1 MEASVEA
8 RLQDLEGRMRRLEAA
23 VAPPKPFPVAPQPAP
38 LPPRPPE
45 SPRGPQLDLEEL
57 LGGRVLAWVGGA
69 AVVLGVVFFLAL
81 AIHRGWIDEP
91 TRVALAFAGSTALFG
106 VGLWLYERQGR
117 TQAALATMAA
127 AIAALY
133 ASDTAA
139 TALYHLVSPAVGLA
153 VGGVI
158 GLVAT
163 LVAVRWESQVVAGIG
178 VVGALLA
185 PVLVDAGTTNAS
197 LAFMAIALG
206 SAVGILLWRRWG
218 WLAGLAYVVSLPQ
231 LVVWVSASE
240 DAHRLLVLVVLGVF
254 WALYVAGALGYE
266 LREPTAKLLV
276 VSTLLLLA
284 NAGVTAALC
293 WGVLHD

>member
-69 AVVLGVVFFLAL
+69 AVVLG
-81 AIHRGWIDEP
+81 
-91 TRVALAFAGSTALFG
+91 
-106 VGLWLYERQGR
+106 
-117 TQAALATMAA
+117 
-127 AIAALY
+127 
-133 ASDTAA
+133 
-139 TALYHLVSPAVGLA
+139 
-153 VGGVI
+153 
-158 GLVAT
+158 LVAT
-163 LVAVRWESQVVAGIG
+163 IVAVRWESQVVAGIG

-266 LREPTAKLLV
+266 LREPTAKLRV

>member
-91 TRVALAFAGSTALFG
+91 TRVALAFAGSTAL
-106 VGLWLYERQGR
+106 
-117 TQAALATMAA
+117 
-127 AIAALY
+127 Y

-163 LVAVRWESQVVAGIG
+163 IVAVRWESQVVAGIG

-206 SAVGILLWRRWG
+206 SAVGILLWRCWG

-266 LREPTAKLLV
+266 LREPTAKLRV
-276 VSTLLLLA
+276 VST
-284 NAGVTAALC
+284 
-293 WGVLHD
+293 